1 MKALRHIGILS
12 AAVLLAAALLVSA
25 CDTSHGPGGHGRIYS
40 EGEIV
45 VDDVR
50 GQWTYISLR
59 EGIQVGV
66 CALSDTLAQ
75 REWAQRTDWDIAIC
89 DGHIRTNGGISGCGE
104 GGVTFVPEYFEE
116 IKNPEKINCSP
127 DSSSMEV
134 W

>member
-1 MKALRHIGILS
+1 MRRS
-12 AAVLLAAALLVSA
+12 LLYLFFAALLLIS
-25 CDTSHGPGGHGRIYS
+25 CDNSHGPGGHGRIYS

-89 DGHIRTNGGISGCGE
+89 DGHIRTNGGLSGCGE
-104 GGVTFVPEYFEE
+104 GALYFSDQDFEE
-116 IKNPEKINCSP
+116 INRPEKTACSP
-127 DSSSMEV
+127 DSSFFEV